1 MALTINTNL
10 GSLIV
15 QKNLDDATKALNK
28 SIERMTTGYKIN
40 SASDDAAGYAV
51 ATKMQT
57 QLSSISVAQ
66 DNVAIG
72 SSLLSTAESNYDLIT
87 THLQRIRD
95 LTEQA
100 ANGTYGQD
108 SIDAIK
114 AEISARWEEIDRIAA
129 NTEYNGIKLL
139 DGSQGTGITLQVG
152 IDSTAN
158 SQLQLDAGLFA
169 NAETS
174 ALTGVAGNTF
184 AGYFTVGGADYDTA
198 LDAIDKALDEVT
210 ARQTEIGAMQNR
222 LDSAADALDVQ
233 YSNVTSSL
241 STIKDADIA
250 EESSNYIKAQ
260 ILQQASSSLLATANQ
275 TPSIALNLIRNLFF
289 NGAKHVLPNL

>member
-15 QKNLDDATKALNK
+15 QKNLDKATQALNR

-40 SASDDAAGYAV
+40 SAGDDAAGYAV
-51 ATKMQT
+51 ATKMDT

-72 SSLLSTAESNYDLIT
+72 SSLLSTAENNYDLIT

-95 LTEQA
+95 LTEEA

-114 AEISARWEEIDRIAA
+114 AEVGARWDEIDRIAA
-129 NTEYNGIKLL
+129 STEFNGIKIL
-139 DGSQGTGITLQVG
+139 DGSKTSGITLQIG
-152 IDSTAN
+152 IDSSVN
-158 SQLQLDAGLFA
+158 SRLDLDASLFA
-169 NAETS
+169 NSNAATLVGATKENFINLYIEGLDTL
-174 ALTGVAGNTF
+174 ALSK
-184 AGYFTVGGADYDTA
+184 
-198 LDAIDKALDEVT
+198 IDKALSTVIT
-210 ARQTEIGAMQNR
+210 RQTQIGAMQNR
-222 LDSAADALDVQ
+222 LDSAADALEVQ

-241 STIKDADIA
+241 STIRDADVA
-250 EESSNYIKAQ
+250 AESSEYIKAQ
-260 ILQQASSSLLATANQ
+260 ILQQASASLLSTANQ
-275 TPSIALNLIRNLFF
+275 TPSIALNLI
-289 NGAKHVLPNL
+289 

>member
-15 QKNLDDATKALNK
+15 QKNLADATAALNQ
-28 SIERMTTGYKIN
+28 SIERMTTGFKIN
-40 SASDDAAGYAV
+40 SAGDDAAGYAV
-51 ATKMQT
+51 ATKMDT

-72 SSLLSTAESNYDLIT
+72 SSLLSTAESNYDLIV

-95 LTEQA
+95 LTEEA

-114 AEISARWEEIDRIAA
+114 AEVTARWEEIDRISDS
-129 NTEYNGIKLL
+129 TEFNGIKLL
-139 DGSQGTGITLQVG
+139 DGSAGAINLQIG
-152 IDSTAN
+152 IDSTTN
-158 SQLQLDAGLFA
+158 SQLALDAALFDDS
-169 NAETS
+169 S
-174 ALTGVAGNTF
+174 AQELTGVAQNTF
-184 AGYFTVGGADYDTA
+184 LGYFTVGGTNYDTA
-198 LDAIDKALDEVT
+198 LDAIDAALDEVT
-210 ARQTEIGAMQNR
+210 SRQTNIGAIQNR

-241 STIKDADIA
+241 STIKDADVA
-250 EESSNYIKAQ
+250 AESSEYIKAQ
-260 ILQQASSSLLATANQ
+260 ILQQASASLLSTANQ
-275 TPSIALNLIRNLFF
+275 TPSIALNLI
-289 NGAKHVLPNL
+289 

>member
-15 QKNLDDATKALNK
+15 QRNLADATAALNQ
-28 SIERMTTGYKIN
+28 SIERMTTGFKIN
-40 SASDDAAGYAV
+40 SAGDDAAGYAV
-51 ATKMQT
+51 ATKMDT

-72 SSLLSTAESNYDLIT
+72 SSLLSTAESNYDLIV

-95 LTEQA
+95 LTEEA

-114 AEISARWEEIDRIAA
+114 AEVTARWAEIDRISDS
-129 NTEYNGIKLL
+129 TEFNGIKLL
-139 DGSQGTGITLQVG
+139 DGSAGAINLQIG
-152 IDSTAN
+152 IDSTTN
-158 SQLQLDAGLFA
+158 SQLALDAALFDDA
-169 NAETS
+169 S
-174 ALTGVAGNTF
+174 AQELTGVAQNTF
-184 AGYFTVGGADYDTA
+184 LGYFTVGGTNYDDA
-198 LDAIDKALDEVT
+198 LNAIDDALDEVT
-210 ARQTEIGAMQNR
+210 TRQTNIGAIQNR

-241 STIKDADIA
+241 STIKDADVA
-250 EESSNYIKAQ
+250 AESSEYIKAQ
-260 ILQQASSSLLATANQ
+260 ILQQASASLLSTANQ
-275 TPSIALNLIRNLFF
+275 TPSIALNLI
-289 NGAKHVLPNL
+289 

>member
-15 QKNLDDATKALNK
+15 QRNLADATEALNR

-40 SASDDAAGYAV
+40 SAGDDAAGYAV
-51 ATKMQT
+51 ATKMDT

-72 SSLLSTAESNYDLIT
+72 SSLLSTAESNYDLIV

-95 LTEQA
+95 LTEEA

-114 AEISARWEEIDRIAA
+114 AEVTARWAEIDRISDS
-129 NTEYNGIKLL
+129 TEFNGIKLL
-139 DGSQGTGITLQVG
+139 DGSAGAINLQIG

-158 SQLQLDAGLFA
+158 SQLALDAALFDDA
-169 NAETS
+169 S
-174 ALTGVAGNTF
+174 AQELTGVAQNTF
-184 AGYFTVGGADYDTA
+184 LGYFTVGGTNYGTA
-198 LDAIDKALDEVT
+198 LDAIDAALDEVT
-210 ARQTEIGAMQNR
+210 SRQTNIGAIQNR

-241 STIKDADIA
+241 STIKDADVA
-250 EESSNYIKAQ
+250 AESSEYIKAQ
-260 ILQQASSSLLATANQ
+260 ILQQASASLLSTANQ
-275 TPSIALNLIRNLFF
+275 TPSIALNLI
-289 NGAKHVLPNL
+289 

>member
-15 QKNLDDATKALNK
+15 QKNLDDATTALNK

-40 SASDDAAGYAV
+40 SAGDDAAGFAV
-51 ATKMQT
+51 ATKMDT

-66 DNVAIG
+66 DNVAMG
-72 SSLLSTAESNYDLIT
+72 SSMLSTAESNYDLIT

-95 LTEQA
+95 LTEEA

-114 AEISARWEEIDRIAA
+114 AEISARWDEIDRIAA
-129 NTEYNGIKLL
+129 STEFNGIKILN
-139 DGSQGTGITLQVG
+139 GSQTGGIKLQIG

-158 SQLQLDAGLFA
+158 SQLTLAADLFG
-169 NAETS
+169 NSTGQVLS
-174 ALTGVAGNTF
+174 GVAKGTF
-184 AGYFTVGGADYDTA
+184 TGYFTVGGTNYGTALTAIDTA
-198 LDAIDKALDEVT
+198 LSKVT
-210 ARQTEIGAMQNR
+210 TRQTSIGAIQNR
-222 LDSAADALDVQ
+222 LESAADALEVQ

-241 STIKDADIA
+241 STIRDADVA
-250 EESSNYIKAQ
+250 AESSEYIKAQ
-260 ILQQASSSLLATANQ
+260 ILQQASASLLSTANQ
-275 TPSIALNLIRNLFF
+275 TPSIALSLI
-289 NGAKHVLPNL
+289 